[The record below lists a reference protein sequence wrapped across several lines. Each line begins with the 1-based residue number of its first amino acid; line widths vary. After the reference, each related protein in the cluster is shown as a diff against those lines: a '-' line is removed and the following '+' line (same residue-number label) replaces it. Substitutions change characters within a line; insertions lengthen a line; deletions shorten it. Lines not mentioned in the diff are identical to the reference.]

1 MSDRDPNENGLL
13 DALGNAVKGKVC
25 AVSKCQTRPVAERNG
40 RSLCAKHRDH
50 YDNSTMGR
58 PCEQCKSRQWVATPD
73 AASVAVCAIC
83 DYVTYDEEVLEG
95 SW

>member
-1 MSDRDPNENGLL
+1 MTDLL
-13 DALGNAVKGKVC
+13 DALGKAVEGKVC
-25 AVSKCQTRPVAERNG
+25 GVSACQKNPIAERNG
-40 RSLCAKHRDH
+40 QALCAKHRDH
-50 YDNSTMGR
+50 YDHSTMGR
-58 PCEQCKSRQWVATPD
+58 PCKHCESRQWVATPD